1 MRTSPTFL
9 LIVIAL
15 LIISSA
21 KAYDTLRIT
30 VRQADSIFL
39 KSNYR
44 LLASTMNIDAQ
55 RAQIIQAR
63 LYPNPIFT
71 ADINAY
77 DPQNNEAVHINN
89 SGQKAFQL
97 EQLILLGGKRK
108 AQIDLAKT
116 NNVIAELEFQ
126 ELVRQLKYELH
137 ASLHAI
143 NQQRLLLDK
152 YSAQLALLDTIVTAY
167 DRQVTK
173 GNIAMKE
180 IVRLKGVYLNLNNV
194 RAELL
199 KFYLE
204 EVGRVQTIL
213 ELSNPIE
220 PIISEN
226 ELTKLLRSET
236 FDRLAEIAYDS
247 RPDYKIARNNVV
259 AAEQYYTIQR
269 RLAVPDVNLMTSY
282 DQRGGAFRNQFNV
295 GLAIPL
301 PLWSRNQGNIRTAK
315 SIIMQNKYS
324 EEDLKTQINID
335 IQTTLAMFTQTKLEY
350 QKATSLYSRDFEIT
364 LRGMAENFQKRNVSM
379 LEFVDFFEA
388 YNDALAEISRI
399 KIQLASSAEQL
410 NLIVGAE
417 IF

>member
-1 MRTSPTFL
+1 
-9 LIVIAL
+9 
-15 LIISSA
+15 
-21 KAYDTLRIT
+21 
-30 VRQADSIFL
+30 
-39 KSNYR
+39 
-44 LLASTMNIDAQ
+44 MNIDAQ

-71 ADINAY
+71 ADLNAY
-77 DPQNNEAVHINN
+77 DPQNNEAVHINRT
-89 SGQKAFQL
+89 GQKAFQL
-97 EQLILLGGKRK
+97 EQLILLGGKRR
-108 AQIDLAKT
+108 AQIDLART
-116 NNVIAELEFQ
+116 NATIAELEFQ

-143 NQQRLLLDK
+143 NQQRLLLEK
-152 YSAQLALLDTIVTAY
+152 YNAQIELLDTILTAY

-199 KFYLE
+199 KYYLE
-204 EVGRVQTIL
+204 EVGKVQTIL
-213 ELSNPIE
+213 EVGNPIE

-226 ELTKLLRSET
+226 ELTKLLRTVS
-236 FDRLAEIAYDS
+236 FDRLNEIAFEN
-247 RPDYKIARNNVV
+247 RPDYKISQNNILAAR
-259 AAEQYYTIQR
+259 QYYAFQR

-282 DQRGGAFRNQFNV
+282 DQRGGAFQNQFNV
-295 GLAIPL
+295 GVSIPL

-315 SIIMQNKYS
+315 SIIRQS
-324 EEDLKTQINID
+324 EFSEQDLRTQISID
-335 IQTTLAMFTQTKLEY
+335 IQTALAMFTQTVLEY
-350 QKATSLYSRDFEIT
+350 QKATSLYNRDFEIT

-388 YNDALAEISRI
+388 YNNALSEISRI

-410 NLIVGAE
+410 NLIVGTE
-417 IF
+417 IY